1 MLHELLALVPDMIS
15 RAPVA
20 SGRKKA
26 TFDLM
31 LLHSKIRRF
40 HVERVLEVSAR
51 SKVLKVE
58 ERRREGVREKME

>member
-1 MLHELLALVPDMIS
+1 MNS
-15 RAPVA
+15 RASVT

-26 TFDLM
+26 PFDLM

>member
-1 MLHELLALVPDMIS
+1 
-15 RAPVA
+15 
-20 SGRKKA
+20 
-26 TFDLM
+26 M